1 MSDDAFTGVVW
12 YNPRMGNTAT
22 STQKTTANQHDTL
35 IALQATVA
43 RLSSHDQDAAR
54 AIGEHL
60 QAHEQALAAQEQA
73 HQQALAE
80 KDQAYQRALAEKDRL
95 LTERQHHIDYL
106 QEQLALLRSK
116 RFGRQSEQLKHLQG
130 QLFDEAELERAIR
143 ETEEAL
149 AAALED
155 GDDEAESD
163 EASSQ
168 TATDTD
174 KPAAKPRPRRKPL
187 PAHLRRVDVEVDV
200 SDDDK
205 QMMGD
210 DWVLVGYETSE
221 KLAVHDREYYV
232 KRIKRAKYVRKSEHP
247 GAADQPEAPIAPD
260 EPAGIKVAPPMPAI
274 LPRAIAD
281 ASLLAHTIT
290 AKFVDALSFY
300 RYERVLQREGIDIGY
315 ATLCDWPIQ
324 LANRLEVIREL
335 LMEAL
340 LDGPRWHLDETVLQ
354 VLGEPGREATQ
365 HSYLWA
371 IRAGPPERPVVLFH
385 YAPRRNLAALEDWLS
400 PTAKRFNGVLITDE
414 HKPYNR
420 FVANHPS
427 IQAHG
432 ACWAHLR
439 RKFADALKGRK
450 ADSQA
455 HKVLKQISQLYRL
468 DGALSELNGDEKL
481 AARQDKV
488 RPQVD
493 RIKATLDSLAGQ
505 YIHRGM
511 MQTAIGYGLNNWAK
525 LTAFLDHPDLP
536 LDNNP
541 IENAIRPFTVGRKN
555 FLFSGSPRGAEASA
569 FLYSL
574 VETAKANGWEPKA
587 YLEAL
592 FERFPYAR
600 TREEQRALLPMFL
613 NPSDLNG

>member
-1 MSDDAFTGVVW
+1 
-12 YNPRMGNTAT
+12 MGKTAT

-43 RLSSHDQDAAR
+43 RLSSHDEAVAR
-54 AIGEHL
+54 ELA
-60 QAHEQALAAQEQA
+60 EQLQA
-73 HQQALAE
+73 HQQAVAE
-80 KDQAYQRALAEKDRL
+80 QERAHQQALAEKDRL
-95 LTERQHHIDYL
+95 LTERQHHIEHL

-130 QLFDEAELERAIR
+130 QLFDEAELEKTIR

-149 AAALED
+149 AAALQEGDDQGED
-155 GDDEAESD
+155 GTTD
-163 EASSQ
+163 SSSAAQ
-168 TATDTD
+168 TDTD
-174 KPAAKPRPRRKPL
+174 KPAAKPCPRRKPL

-200 SDDDK
+200 SDEDK

-210 DWVLVGYETSE
+210 HWVLVGYETAE

-232 KRIKRAKYVRKSEHP
+232 KRIKRAKYVRKKDHNDHS
-247 GAADQPEAPIAPD
+247 GDSQSDAPIAP
-260 EPAGIKVAPPMPAI
+260 EETAGIKVAPPLPAI

-324 LANRLEVIREL
+324 LASRLEVIREL

-354 VLGEPGREATQ
+354 VLGEPGREDTQ

-385 YAPRRNLAALEDWLS
+385 YAPRRNQAALEDWLS
-400 PTAKRFNGVLITDE
+400 ATADRYNGVLITDE

-432 ACWAHLR
+432 GCWAHLR
-439 RKFADALKGRK
+439 RKFADATKGRQ
-450 ADSQA
+450 ADSDA

-468 DGALSELNGDEKL
+468 DGALSDLDGGAKI
-481 AARQDKV
+481 AARQSRV

-493 RIKATLDSLAGQ
+493 RIKATLDALANR
-505 YIHRGM
+505 YIQRGL
-511 MQTAIGYGLNNWAK
+511 MQTAIGYALNNWDK
-525 LTAFLDHPDLP
+525 LTAFLEHPDLP

-541 IENAIRPFTVGRKN
+541 IENAIRPFTIGRKN

-592 FERFPYAR
+592 FERFPFAR

-613 NPSDLNG
+613 KPSDLSA

>member
-1 MSDDAFTGVVW
+1 MENA
-12 YNPRMGNTAT
+12 AT
-22 STQKTTANQHDTL
+22 SPHKTTANQHDTL

-43 RLSSHDQDAAR
+43 RLSSHDAAAAR
-54 AIGEHL
+54 ALAEPM
-60 QAHEQALAAQEQA
+60 QAHQQAVAEQEQA

-80 KDQAYQRALAEKDRL
+80 KDRL
-95 LTERQHHIDYL
+95 LTERRHRIDEL
-106 QEQLALLRSK
+106 IEQLKLLRSK

-130 QLFDEAELERAIR
+130 QLFDEAELEKTIR

-149 AAALED
+149 AAAQQDGD
-155 GDDEAESD
+155 GDDDGAD
-163 EASSQ
+163 DNADAPKAR
-168 TATDTD
+168 TGTD
-174 KPAAKPRPRRKPL
+174 KPAARSRPRRKTL

-200 SDDDK
+200 SDEDK

-210 DWVLVGYETSE
+210 DWVLVGYETGE

-232 KRIKRAKYVRKSEHP
+232 KRIKRAKYVRKS
-247 GAADQPEAPIAPD
+247 DQPGESPSEAPIAPD
-260 EPAGIKVAPPMPAI
+260 EPAGIKVAPPMPSI

-300 RYERVLQREGIDIGY
+300 RYERVLRREGISIGY

-324 LANRLEVIREL
+324 LASRLEAIREL

-354 VLGEPGREATQ
+354 VLGEPGREAARN
-365 HSYLWA
+365 SYLWA

-385 YAPRRNLAALEDWLS
+385 YAPRRNQAALEEWLS
-400 PTAKRFNGVLITDE
+400 TTAARYSGVLITDE
-414 HKPYNR
+414 HKPYNG

-432 ACWAHLR
+432 GCWAHLR
-439 RKFADALKGRK
+439 RKFADATKGRQ
-450 ADSQA
+450 ADSDA
-455 HKVLKQISQLYRL
+455 RKVLNQISHLYRL
-468 DGALSELNGDEKL
+468 DGALSDLDGEEKI
-481 AARQDKV
+481 AARQARV
-488 RPQVD
+488 RPQVE
-493 RIKATLDSLAGQ
+493 RIKATLDALAHR
-505 YIHRGM
+505 YIHRGL
-511 MQTAIGYGLNNWAK
+511 MQTAIGYALNNWDK
-525 LTAFLDHPDLP
+525 LTAFLEHPDLP

-541 IENAIRPFTVGRKN
+541 IENAIRPFTIGRKN
-555 FLFSGSPRGAEASA
+555 FLFSGSPRGAQASA

-574 VETAKANGWEPKA
+574 VETARANGWEPKA

-613 NPSDLNG
+613 KPSDLNG